1 MSQGVDAVSTAM
13 STMVYELIRNPDVQ
27 QKLQVEFD
35 DLHQELNGRHPN
47 YEQTNSLKFL
57 DQVVSETLRKW
68 PLFPI
73 IER

>member
-1 MSQGVDAVSTAM
+1 MLQGADTVSTAITM
-13 STMVYELIRNPDVQ
+13 MVYELIVNPDVQ

-35 DLHQELNGRHPN
+35 ELHEALNGNRPN

-68 PLFPI
+68 PVFPLM
-73 IER
+73 ER